1 MNRAFDLN
9 EVIQNIKLKNNYYQ
23 IITIDQTV
31 KIGSKLY
38 EYLTK

>member
-23 IITIDQTV
+23 TITIDQLIKV
-31 KIGSKLY
+31 GSKLY
-38 EYLTK
+38 ETLIN